1 MGEIKTIF
9 GVIGHSVY
17 GKIYAYERPKITTTE
32 PRGGGWF
39 SWELK
44 FLGLFLALSISFN
57 YIFSDNTSALFVPTL
72 SASVDN
78 SAVSINGN
86 QVINS
91 ASQTSELPIRVTVNT
106 NNKTG
111 YTATLNTE
119 TDETALV
126 NVGSVSG
133 AKINSI
139 DASKFLANF
148 SQNTW
153 GFLSPLNGNYQPIP
167 SLSNSV
173 NIFSTAAK
181 TSGNESFDFKIGMKL
196 SDNLESGNYT
206 NKLVISVVSNPYE
219 RRAVMERGGEFSRS
233 IDRMGLNT
241 SFEDGGWG
249 KKEKIKHIYASS
261 VRPELVPVNA
271 KNVEDGD
278 ESDYEIKV
286 WYDSDSQTLYYWT
299 DSNKI
304 YLNKNSAYMFRKFT
318 QAIDIDLSG
327 FDFSEI
333 IDASWFFSEM
343 RSLESLDLGN
353 INTQKT
359 TNMDHMFSGLLKLT
373 SLNLSSL
380 NTKNV
385 TNTRWMFSGDE
396 KLQSLNLQNFDTG
409 NVVDMSHMFHG
420 VSQINDL
427 NLSNFHTQNVKNM
440 TFMFHGMANLLNLN
454 LSNFNTQKVEDMSN
468 MFNAVTKLK
477 ILDLTSFN
485 TVNVKSMYGM
495 FYNMHNLETLLI
507 PNFNTENVTNMNRMF
522 YGVMKINSL
531 DLSNFNTSKVTDMD
545 SMFAYMPGL
554 INVNLS
560 SFNTENVE
568 DMSDLFRDSNNLVTI
583 DLSSFNTRKVK
594 DMSYMFSVSN
604 SPQRLETIYV
614 SDNFVT
620 DNVTNWDYAF
630 AGQVT
635 LRGGNGSYLNNPS
648 AADKTWLRIDDSSNG
663 RSGYFTRKS

>member
-1 MGEIKTIF
+1 MQGQK
-9 GVIGHSVY
+9 SQLPNP
-17 GKIYAYERPKITTTE
+17 A
-32 PRGGGWF
+32 GGGWF
-39 SWELK
+39 SWKLK
-44 FLGLFLALSISFN
+44 FLGLFLALIFSFN
-57 YIFSDNTSALFVPTL
+57 FILSDNTSALFVPTL

-78 SAVSINGN
+78 SAISVNGN

-91 ASQTSELPIRVTVNT
+91 ASQTSELPIQVTVNT

-126 NVGSVSG
+126 NTGSVSG
-133 AKINSI
+133 VKINSI
-139 DASKFLANF
+139 DTSKLLTNF
-148 SQNTW
+148 SRNTW

-167 SLSNSV
+167 GLSNSI

-206 NKLVISVVSNPYE
+206 NKLVISIVSNPYE

-233 IDRMGLNT
+233 IDRMGLND

-249 KKEKIKHIYASS
+249 KKEKIKHVYASP
-261 VRPELVPVNA
+261 VRPELVPANA
-271 KNVEDGD
+271 KNVEDRD

-304 YLNKNSAYMFRKFT
+304 YLNKDSSNMFRKFT

-333 IDASWFFSEM
+333 IDASRFFSDM

-353 INTQKT
+353 INTRNV

-385 TNTRWMFSGDE
+385 TNMRWMFSGDE
-396 KLQSLNLQNFDTG
+396 KLQSLNLQNFDTA
-409 NVVDMSHMFHG
+409 NVADMSHMFHG
-420 VSQINDL
+420 VSQLNDL

-440 TFMFHGMANLLNLN
+440 SFMFHGMGNLSDLN

-468 MFNAVTKLK
+468 MFNAATKLK
-477 ILDLTSFN
+477 TLDLTSFN

-495 FYNMHNLETLLI
+495 FYNMYNLETLLI

-554 INVNLS
+554 TNINLS

-604 SPQRLETIYV
+604 SPQRLKTIYV
-614 SDNFVT
+614 SDNFVM

-648 AADKTWLRIDDSSNG
+648 AADKSWLRIDDLVNG
-663 RSGYFTRKS
+663 RPGYFTRKT